1 MDADKNQDMPRTV
14 QRMLA
19 SILAGVLVA
28 AAAPYSAAQWKPEK
42 PVEFVVPVQGGGSLD
57 QAARAVQQI
66 WQEKKLVNVPVSVVN
81 KPGGGQS
88 LSMIYVHQAARDPH
102 RIGMISST
110 LLSNH
115 ITGASQLKYTDFTIL
130 GQLYTEYVVISVR
143 ADASIASAADL
154 VARLKL
160 APDAL
165 SVAVGSARG
174 TTSHF
179 GLALPLKRTG
189 VDVRRLR
196 TVVFPSAPASMTS
209 LLGGH
214 VDVVTG
220 PLTVADPHWRTGKLR
235 IVAITAPRRLSGD
248 YATIPTWREQGIDAV
263 VSNWRF
269 LVGPPGLT
277 EEQVRF
283 WDDVFRRTVATGEWR
298 KLLDKYHWVD
308 EYLPSRE
315 GRQYLEKQDAEQ
327 RELLAELGLAK

>member
-1 MDADKNQDMPRTV
+1 M
-14 QRMLA
+14 
-19 SILAGVLVA
+19 
-28 AAAPYSAAQWKPEK
+28 
-42 PVEFVVPVQGGGSLD
+42 
-57 QAARAVQQI
+57 
-66 WQEKKLVNVPVSVVN
+66 SVVN

-88 LSMIYVHQAARDPH
+88 LSTIYVHQAARDPH

-115 ITGASQLKYTDFTIL
+115 ITGTSPLKYTDFTIL

-143 ADASIASAADL
+143 ADAPIQSAGDL
-154 VARLKL
+154 VAQLKL

-179 GLALPLKRTG
+179 GLALPLKRAG
-189 VDVRRLR
+189 VDVRRMR

-220 PLTVADPHWRTGKLR
+220 PLAVADPHWRSGKLR
-235 IVAITAPRRLSGD
+235 IIAITSPRRLSGD

-277 EEQVRF
+277 GEHIRF
-283 WDDVFRRTVATGEWR
+283 WDDVFRRTVATDEWR
-298 KLLDKYHWVD
+298 KLLDKYNWVD

-315 GRQYLEKQDAEQ
+315 GRQYLERQDAEQ

>member
-1 MDADKNQDMPRTV
+1 MKPQRTIMSV
-14 QRMLA
+14 SVWL
-19 SILAGVLVA
+19 LGVLLA
-28 AAAPYSAAQWKPEK
+28 AVPAADTAAQWKPEK

-66 WQEKKLVNVPVSVVN
+66 WLEKKLLNVPMSVVN

-88 LSMIYVHQAARDPH
+88 LSTIYVHQAARDPH

-115 ITGASQLKYTDFTIL
+115 ITGTSPLKYTDFTIL

-143 ADASIASAADL
+143 ADAPIQSAGDL
-154 VARLKL
+154 VAQLKL

-179 GLALPLKRTG
+179 GLALPLKRAG
-189 VDVRRLR
+189 VDVRRMR

-220 PLTVADPHWRTGKLR
+220 PLAVADPHWRSGKLR
-235 IVAITAPRRLSGD
+235 IIAITSPRRLSGD

-277 EEQVRF
+277 AEHIRF

-298 KLLDKYHWVD
+298 KLLDKYNWVD

-315 GRQYLEKQDAEQ
+315 GRQYLERQDAEQ

>member
-1 MDADKNQDMPRTV
+1 M
-14 QRMLA
+14 QRVAAPL
-19 SILAGVLVA
+19 LAGLLAVVA
-28 AAAPYSAAQWKPEK
+28 AQESAAQWKPEK

-66 WQEKKLVNVPVSVVN
+66 WHDRKLVSVPVSVVN

-88 LSMIYVHQAARDPH
+88 LSTVYVHQAPGDPH
-102 RIGMISST
+102 RIGLVSST

-115 ITGASQLKYTDFTIL
+115 ISGTTPLKYTDFSIL
-130 GQLYTEYVVISVR
+130 GQLYTEYVVITVR
-143 ADASIASAADL
+143 ADAAIATAADL
-154 VARLKL
+154 VARLKP

-179 GLALPLKRTG
+179 GLAIPLKRAG
-189 VDVRRLR
+189 VDIRRMR

-235 IVAITAPRRLSGD
+235 ILAITAPRRLAGD
-248 YATIPTWREQGIDAV
+248 YATIPTWREQGIDVV

-269 LVGPPGLT
+269 IVAPPGLSK
-277 EEQVRF
+277 EQVRF
-283 WDDVFRRTVATGEWR
+283 WDDVFRRTVATPEWH
-298 KLLDKYHWVD
+298 KLLEKYQWVA
-308 EYLPSRE
+308 EYIPSRE
-315 GRQYLEKQDAEQ
+315 GRRYLEQQDGEY
-327 RELLAELGLAK
+327 RELLADLGLAK